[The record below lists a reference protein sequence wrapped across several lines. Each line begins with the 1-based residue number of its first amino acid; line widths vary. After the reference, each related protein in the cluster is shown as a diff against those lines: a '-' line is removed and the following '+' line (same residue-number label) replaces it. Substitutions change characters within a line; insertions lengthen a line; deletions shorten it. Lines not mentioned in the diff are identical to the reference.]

1 VTVALG
7 VALFGASYDA
17 FGSLTASYRGLY
29 DRLAMADLIA
39 TGGPAGQI
47 ADEGRRLDGVAA
59 ASARTV
65 GETAMKVGDHR
76 QYARIVGLALGY
88 ATAAAFM
95 SSFSSDLFQFD
106 LRIRPTTFVITAAAI
121 LAVGLVSQVPALRS
135 IGRIDLGLVTR
146 QRAS

>member
-1 VTVALG
+1 MSILGRTLWRDARAHAGQFIALTVTVALG

-76 QYARIVGLALGY
+76 QDGRIVGLPADGNPAVDKVMVLSGSGLDPTRSDQALVE
-88 ATAAAFM
+88 
-95 SSFSSDLFQFD
+95 QQ
-106 LRIRPTTFVITAAAI
+106 
-121 LAVGLVSQVPALRS
+121 LAVLVGP
-135 IGRIDLGLVTR
+135 D
-146 QRAS
+146 